1 MAPRE
6 VTSSAGPPQ
15 PRPSLPPPPQPGVW
29 AIMRPVRGRIGVAMA
44 LAVLGVVAQLGSLGA
59 LAWAVDRLLGNA
71 GQLPLSALA
80 LAVGLTVASYLLRL
94 QAFNQSHFAA
104 FRLER
109 LLRTRLAEHLGAIPQ
124 GVLLRFGSGALAK
137 VLQDDVKALHVF
149 VADSTPL
156 YARAFAAPVLT
167 FGLLWWLDWRLA
179 LAATG
184 VLVIGFA
191 VLALAMRDSSTQVT
205 AYNDAREKVSAAVI
219 EYVQAMPVV
228 RTFDSG
234 STTFGRYQRAL
245 DAYREVVLSWYRLAG
260 FPSCFSL
267 ALLNPMPTLAAL
279 VWLGAWLVS
288 GETLTLSTW
297 VAVLLIGTGM
307 AESMMPLMTLRHL
320 VARSEISVRRIH
332 EILAEP
338 AQPEPPPSRAGT
350 PADAGIVFDNVSF
363 RYRDT
368 GPDVLAGI
376 GFRAEPGSITAVVG
390 PSGAGKSTIGR
401 LIVRFHDVTGGQVSI
416 GGVDVRDLTTDTLL
430 SQVAYVMQDS
440 FLFAD
445 SLADNIRLGRPQATD
460 DEVIA
465 AARAA
470 QAHDFITTLP
480 RGYDTRAGERG
491 LFLSGGQRQRI
502 TIARAILQ
510 DRPILVL
517 DEATAF
523 ADPENEAALV
533 AALSNLMRGKTVV
546 MVAHRLAT
554 IRDADQILVLDQGRL
569 VEAGRHEALLDQ
581 DGRYARLWR
590 SYEVASRWSL
600 TGTGANGWTTGYE
613 ATRAR

>member
-1 MAPRE
+1 M
-6 VTSSAGPPQ
+6 SDAGT
-15 PRPSLPPPPQPGVW
+15 SLPGVR
-29 AIMRPVRGRIGVAMA
+29 AIMQPVRGRIRVAMV
-44 LAVLGVVAQLGSLGA
+44 LAVLGVVAQLGGLGA
-59 LAWAVDRLLGNA
+59 LAWALARLLDDA
-71 GQLPLSALA
+71 SRLPLSALG
-80 LAVGLTVASYLLRL
+80 LAVGLTILSYLLRL
-94 QAFNQSHFAA
+94 QAFNQSHYAA

-109 LLRTRLAEHLGAIPQ
+109 ILRTRLAEHLGAIPQ
-124 GVLLRFGSGALAK
+124 GVLLRLGSGALAK

-179 LAATG
+179 LAATS

-191 VLALAMRDSSTQVT
+191 VLSLAMRDSTVLVGD
-205 AYNDAREKVSAAVI
+205 YNAARETVSAAVV

-234 STTFGRYQRAL
+234 SATFGRYQRAL
-245 DAYREVVLSWYRLAG
+245 DAYREVVLRWYRLAG
-260 FPSCFSL
+260 FPSRFSL
-267 ALLNPMPTLAAL
+267 ALLNPMPTLAVL
-279 VWLGAWLVS
+279 LWLGAWLVS
-288 GETLTLSTW
+288 RETLSLSTW
-297 VAVLLIGTGM
+297 VAVLLVGTGM

-332 EILAEP
+332 EILAVP
-338 AQPEPPPSRAGT
+338 VQADPPPSRARR
-350 PADAGIVFDNVSF
+350 PADAGICFDDVSF
-363 RYRDT
+363 RYRDA
-368 GPDVLAGI
+368 GPDVLTGI
-376 GFRAEPGSITAVVG
+376 RFTAAPGSITAVVG

-401 LIVRFHDVTGGQVSI
+401 LIVRFHDVTGGQVRI
-416 GGVDVRDLTTDTLL
+416 GGVDVRDLASDALL
-430 SQVAYVMQDS
+430 GQVAYVMQDS
-440 FLFAD
+440 FLFSD
-445 SLADNIRLGRPQATD
+445 SLADNIRLGRPEATD
-460 DEVIA
+460 DDVVA

-470 QAHDFITTLP
+470 QAHEFIAALP
-480 RGYDTRAGERG
+480 RGYQTRAGERG
-491 LFLSGGQRQRI
+491 VFLSGGQRQRI

-533 AALSNLMRGKTVV
+533 AALSNLMRGKTVL

-569 VEAGRHEALLDQ
+569 VEAGRHETLLEHG
-581 DGRYARLWR
+581 GRYARLWH
-590 SYEVASRWSL
+590 SYEAASRWSL
-600 TGTGANGWTTGYE
+600 GGEAAARTTDE
-613 ATRAR
+613 AAGR